1 NGLQFVV
8 VERHDSPAVSFH
20 TYVRAGSADDGAGRT
35 GLAWLLEEALFT
47 GTETIGSKNWAEEKK
62 AMDAIETAYD
72 EIEAERNLGA
82 RTSQDRIDPL
92 QSQLRIASEAAGRLG
107 MRGSYTT
114 LLDENGGTRPSVST
128 SPDGAE
134 CTYTMPS
141 NRVELWFLLESQR
154 LMRPVFRDFYGTRDA
169 AVADRERRV
178 GGPAV
183 MYRALAAGGL
193 LAASGPESPDGRPGA
208 RRRLAGGGAQ
218 AFSR

>member
-1 NGLQFVV
+1 MAIVRAMRVCGARACVGLLATAQDVKEFEKRTSEFTLPNGLQFVV

-72 EIEAERNLGA
+72 EIEAERNLGV
-82 RTSQDRIDPL
+82 RTSQDRIDRL
-92 QSQLRIASEAAGRLG
+92 QSQLRIASEAASRLG

-141 NRVELWFLLESQR
+141 N
-154 LMRPVFRDFYGTRDA
+154 
-169 AVADRERRV
+169 
-178 GGPAV
+178 
-183 MYRALAAGGL
+183 
-193 LAASGPESPDGRPGA
+193 
-208 RRRLAGGGAQ
+208 
-218 AFSR
+218 